1 MASISYRER
10 YLASTPRSRAY
21 FERAAESLVGG
32 TTRTTVYLE
41 PYPPTVVRGHGSRVW
56 DLDGNERTDLLN
68 NYTALILGHAHP
80 DVVAAVQ
87 SVAERGSAFAAPT
100 EHELTLAELIKDRL
114 PSVERL
120 RFTSSGT
127 EATMFAM
134 RIARAVTGR
143 PMIAKMKGGYHG
155 THDYAAAP
163 EGVGI
168 PDDVKALVIDLP
180 FNDAAAAEQL
190 LEPRKERVAA
200 VIVEPILGS
209 GGVIPGDPAF
219 LQRLRELT
227 SVWGM
232 LLIFD
237 EIISFR
243 IDSHGAQGVY
253 GITPDL
259 TTLGKIIG
267 GGFPVAAVGG
277 RADVMD
283 VLDQRR
289 GRDFVAHGGTYNG
302 NPVGTA
308 AGVATMERLTP
319 AVYTRLNGLGERIRV
334 GLDDLF
340 ERTGA
345 PASVTGIGSLF
356 NIHHTGG
363 DPGYLPELGLGLMT
377 EGYWIAP
384 RGMGCTSEPMTEET
398 VDGFLGAC
406 ERVITSLETV

>member
-1 MASISYRER
+1 VAGTAYRDR
-10 YLASTPRSRAY
+10 YLASTPRSRAN
-21 FERAAESLVGG
+21 FERAAEALVGG
-32 TTRTTVYLE
+32 TTRTTVYMD
-41 PYPPTVVRGHGSRVW
+41 PYPPTVVRGQGATVW
-56 DLDGNERTDLLN
+56 DLDGNARTDLLN

-80 DVVAAVQ
+80 AVVAAVER
-87 SVAERGSAFAAPT
+87 VAQGGTAFAAPT
-100 EHELTLAELIKDRL
+100 EHELRLAELIKERL

-134 RIARAVTGR
+134 RVARAVTGR
-143 PMIAKMKGGYHG
+143 PMIAKMHGGYHG

-163 EGVGI
+163 DGVGI
-168 PDDVKALVIDLP
+168 PDEVKALVIDLP
-180 FNDAAAAEQL
+180 YNDAAAAEAL
-190 LEPRKERVAA
+190 LEPHRERVAA

-209 GGVIPGDPAF
+209 GGIVPAEPGF

-227 SVWGM
+227 RAWGM

-243 IDSHGAQGVY
+243 VDPHGAQGLY
-253 GITPDL
+253 GVTPDL

-277 RADVMD
+277 RAEVLE

-289 GRDFVAHGGTYNG
+289 QAPFLAQGGTYNG

-308 AGVATMERLTP
+308 AGVATLEALTP
-319 AVYTRLNGLGERIRV
+319 DVYQRLNALGERIRV

-356 NIHHTGG
+356 NIHHTGS
-363 DPGYLPELGLGLMT
+363 DPRYLPELGLGLLT
-377 EGYWIAP
+377 EGFWLAP
-384 RGMGCTSEPMTEET
+384 RGLGCTSTPMTDKT
-398 VDGFLGAC
+398 VDAFLDAC
-406 ERVITSLETV
+406 ERVISLI